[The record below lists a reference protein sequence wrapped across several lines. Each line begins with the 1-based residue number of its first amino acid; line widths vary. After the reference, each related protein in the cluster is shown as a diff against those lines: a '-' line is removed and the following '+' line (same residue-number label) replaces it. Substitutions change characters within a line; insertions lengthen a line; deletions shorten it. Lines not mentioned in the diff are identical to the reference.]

1 MAGYGHTNRG
11 YTGYNS
17 YDEPRFPGNGERDH
31 ICRPVLVDA
40 EGRKHPIVS
49 YSQNPSNGNYIK
61 KTEIIEEVIAPVA
74 TDNKYRPHEDYVNH
88 DRPEKV
94 EGFITKIQ
102 TEVNRPPARI
112 SGLSTWRQKAGS
124 PTRNEITEYIRPH
137 SPSQNSIKEY
147 RERVDY
153 IGPRQLSHNGI
164 TEYGERP
171 EQYGPPSN
179 GVKQYAERVEYIR
192 KNNGTLSQ
200 PTSNI
205 NNAIEYLKEAA
216 SSPSP
221 AAAWPRDRF
230 MVPTPVVARRETRA
244 EVIDSNEAA
253 RRYGKYMVPN

>member
-1 MAGYGHTNRG
+1 MAGYGHANR
-11 YTGYNS
+11 GYNS
-17 YDEPRFPGNGERDH
+17 YDEPRLPGNGERDH

-74 TDNKYRPHEDYVNH
+74 TDYKYRPHEDYVNH

-94 EGFITKIQ
+94 EELITKIQ

-112 SGLSTWRQKAGS
+112 SGLSTWRQIADS
-124 PTRNEITEYIRPH
+124 PTRNGVTEYTRPH

-147 RERVDY
+147 RERIDY
-153 IGPRQLSHNGI
+153 IGPRPLSHNGI
-164 TEYGERP
+164 TEYGERF
-171 EQYGPPSN
+171 EHYGPPSRN
-179 GVKQYAERVEYIR
+179 GVKEYAERVEYIR
-192 KNNGTLSQ
+192 KNNGPLSQ
-200 PTSNI
+200 PTSDI
-205 NNAIEYLKEAA
+205 NAAIEYLKEAA
-216 SSPSP
+216 SSCSSG
-221 AAAWPRDRF
+221 AASPRDRF
-230 MVPTPVVARRETRA
+230 TVPTPVVARRETRA